1 MDGVATDCSKSATAT
16 ASMQLT
22 CNRSEQNSKLT
33 LEQWDFHKCFIPHLA
48 GIGPVSGQCEKMLCF
63 WSTNTVCRGFD
74 LTVIISLFMEKKF
87 CFPEMLLL
95 CFRMNCGENA
105 CPGGACTICMHVL
118 RANVGL
124 NLITFDFTWVDKGN
138 ADTAGITT
146 NKNLDNGINIVHKLI
161 RLFLLHSF
169 GLLYDSTVNIPVAPS
184 DTFTHNP
191 VQIFTAQCFWWVIL
205 KVNFQSWKLNKC

>member
-1 MDGVATDCSKSATAT
+1 MDGVATDCSKSAAAT
-16 ASMQLT
+16 ASMQFT
-22 CNRSEQNSKLT
+22 CNRPEQNSKLT
-33 LEQWDFHKCFIPHLA
+33 LEQWDFHRRFYSPPGRNWACIRAVWENALLLIHQHSLPWL
-48 GIGPVSGQCEKMLCF
+48 
-63 WSTNTVCRGFD
+63 WS
-74 LTVIISLFMEKKF
+74 VIISLFMEKKF

-95 CFRMNCGENA
+95 CFRMSCGENA
-105 CPGGACTICMHVL
+105 CPGGACTICMRVL

-138 ADTAGITT
+138 AEAVGITT
-146 NKNLDNGINIVHKLI
+146 NKNLDNGINIVHKWI

-191 VQIFTAQCFWWVIL
+191 VQIFTAQSFWWVIL